1 MLRRFLG
8 IWIVYWLGV
17 ALLPVQSLFPATRAA
32 FYLQAGF
39 VLLVALGYVAVL
51 ASLRFP
57 RMPQA
62 RQFELPN
69 TLILVRIAL
78 WMSLI
83 GLACHLFDKI
93 IIQGVSFSDG
103 VAVARETW
111 RQIAEQREGR
121 MSSVFSML
129 GYFLGSAYFVAVVLA
144 ITQIGVMSSRQR
156 LATLGLSFLLV
167 IANSLLTGGRS
178 NVLLLASF
186 AIGAFAARDG
196 IVFRDL
202 FTSTL
207 QRRIVQ
213 LLVMTAGAY
222 TVYIFYQ
229 RAAVE
234 EMSGVDYALDFL
246 PFLGLKAES
255 WYRQMLGDGPLSS
268 LSAML
273 VLAGSYITHSFATV
287 AAIID
292 TPQENKTIIF
302 LHAAGILYKL
312 GLTGAPDGDWF
323 LSGRLPSM
331 PGALWHQF
339 GIAGYIFGAL
349 LLGAMGA
356 FAKAWTA
363 CRPWQLLP
371 LGVYVMMQSI
381 FLLTPVLF
389 AGDFLGFP
397 FVAGSFVTLALISY
411 WITARRDKNNSLPVE
426 AGLGSLEAETISQ
439 GI

>member
-1 MLRRFLG
+1 MLSRFLS
-8 IWIVYWLGV
+8 IWVVYWLGV
-17 ALLPVQSLFPATRAA
+17 AVLPVQSLYSATRAA

-39 VLLVALGYVAVL
+39 VFLVMLGYVVVL

-57 RMPQA
+57 RMPLA
-62 RQFELPN
+62 KECELPHTHN
-69 TLILVRIAL
+69 LIKMAL
-78 WMSLI
+78 WMSAI

-93 IIQGVSFSDG
+93 IIQGVSFADG
-103 VAVARETW
+103 VAVARESW

-121 MSSVFSML
+121 MSSIFSLL
-129 GYFLGSAYFVAVVLA
+129 GYLFGSAYFVALVLA
-144 ITQIGVMSSRQR
+144 ITQAAVMSARQR
-156 LATLGLSFLLV
+156 LTTLAICFLFV
-167 IANSLLTGGRS
+167 IINSLLTGGRS

-186 AIGAFAARDG
+186 AVGAFASRDG
-196 IVFRDL
+196 IFFRAL
-202 FTSTL
+202 FASQF
-207 QRRIVQ
+207 QRRFVQ
-213 LLVMTAGAY
+213 VLVLVAGAY

-229 RAAVE
+229 RAEAGE
-234 EMSGVDYALDFL
+234 LSSVDYVLDFL

-292 TPQENKTIIF
+292 TPHEDKTIIF

-312 GLTGAPDGDWF
+312 GLAGPPDGDWF
-323 LSGRLPSM
+323 LSGRLPSV

-339 GIAGYIFGAL
+339 GVAGYVFGAL
-349 LLGAMGA
+349 FLGIAGA

-363 CRPWQLLP
+363 LRPLQLLP
-371 LGVYVMMQSI
+371 LGVYVMMQSVY
-381 FLLTPVLF
+381 LLTPVLF

-397 FVAGSFVTLALISY
+397 FVAGSFLMLSLISY
-411 WITARRDKNNSLPVE
+411 RLSFLQNKNSQPAADPSLSAPH
-426 AGLGSLEAETISQ
+426 AETVN
-439 GI
+439 